1 MNNKTNIVKLLGR
14 VLIYNFI
21 IIVLLVIGVV
31 AVSYIDKNRSKFVID
46 GKEVNS
52 SYLSMIKEIEG
63 KTYLSLEDALKL
75 PQMKMYKL
83 NNRKIWW

>member
-21 IIVLLVIGVV
+21 IIVLLLIGVV

-83 NNRKIWW
+83 NNRKI

>member
-31 AVSYIDKNRSKFVID
+31 AVSYIDKNRSKFVVD

-83 NNRKIWW
+83 NNREI

>member
-21 IIVLLVIGVV
+21 VIVLLVIGVV

-46 GKEVNS
+46 GKEINS

>member
-21 IIVLLVIGVV
+21 ILVLLAIGVFAV
-31 AVSYIDKNRSKFVID
+31 AYIDNNRAKFVID
-46 GKEVNS
+46 GKEVKS
-52 SYLSMIKEIEG
+52 SYLSMVKEIEG
-63 KTYLSLEDALKL
+63 KPYLSLEDVLKL

-83 NNRKIWW
+83 NNRKI

>member
-46 GKEVNS
+46 GKEINS

-83 NNRKIWW
+83 NNRKI

>member
-83 NNRKIWW
+83 NNLKI

>member
-1 MNNKTNIVKLLGR
+1 MSLFET
-14 VLIYNFI
+14 I
-21 IIVLLVIGVV
+21 ILDGNTTYKISPKKAEDIGL
-31 AVSYIDKNRSKFVID
+31 SYIDKNRSKFVID

-83 NNRKIWW
+83 NNRKI

>member
-21 IIVLLVIGVV
+21 IIVLLVIGVF

-83 NNRKIWW
+83 NNRKI

>member
-1 MNNKTNIVKLLGR
+1 MNNKINIVKLLGR

-83 NNRKIWW
+83 NNRKI